1 MKKTEG
7 KVFELEE
14 PEIDPRDILQLND
27 VECEGMSPDRAEAEV
42 AQSTIHTNAQAART
56 FARGTYGATD
66 WTESVAALKD
76 KVAKVQTGDLSG
88 MEAMLTSQATT
99 LDSIF
104 TEMARRA
111 AMNMGEYPKAADLY
125 LRLALKA
132 QSQCR
137 TTVEALAEIKVPRH
151 VAFVR
156 QANIAHGP
164 QQINNGAGES
174 LAHGEYLIPSN
185 ELSGVGHE
193 LLPDTRTSAL
203 EGRIDTPMEA
213 VGAIHRTSDCGR

>member
-1 MKKTEG
+1 MATKPK
-7 KVFELEE
+7 E
-14 PEIDPRDILQLND
+14 PEIDPRDILQLSD
-27 VECEGMSPDRAEAEV
+27 AECEGMSSDRAEAEV

-88 MEAMLTSQATT
+88 MEAMLTAQATT

-137 TTVEALAEIKVPRH
+137 TTLEALAEIKMPRH

-164 QQINNGAGES
+164 QQINNGVTTGEF
-174 LAHGEYLIPSN
+174 LAHEKLPIPSN
-185 ELSGVGHE
+185 ELSGEGNE
-193 LLPDTRTSAL
+193 LLPNNRASAL
-203 EGRIDTPMEA
+203 EGRIDPAMET
-213 VGAIHRTSDCGR
+213 VGEIHRASDCRR

>member
-7 KVFELEE
+7 KAFEPKE
-14 PEIDPRDILQLND
+14 PEIDPRDILQLSV
-27 VECEGMSPDRAEAEV
+27 VECEGLSPDRAEAEV
-42 AQSTIHTNAQAART
+42 AQSTIHTNAQTARS
-56 FARGTYGATD
+56 FAQGTYGTTD

-76 KVAKVQTGDLSG
+76 KVAKVGAGDLSG
-88 MEAMLTSQATT
+88 MEAMLVSQATT

-125 LRLALKA
+125 MRLALKA

-137 TTVEALAEIKVPRH
+137 STVESLAEIKTPRH

-174 LAHGEYLIPSN
+174 LAHGKYVNPSN
-185 ELSGVGHE
+185 ELSGAGNE
-193 LLPDTRTSAL
+193 LLQDSRASTL
-203 EGRIDTPMEA
+203 EGRIDTPVEA
-213 VGAIHRTSDCGR
+213 MGEIHRASD

>member
-1 MKKTEG
+1 MATKPK
-7 KVFELEE
+7 E
-14 PEIDPRDILQLND
+14 PEIDPRDILQLSD

-42 AQSTIHTNAQAART
+42 AQSTIHTNAQTARS
-56 FARGTYGATD
+56 FARGTYGTTD

-76 KVAKVQTGDLSG
+76 KVAKVQAGDLSG
-88 MEAMLTSQATT
+88 MEAMLAAQATT

-104 TEMARRA
+104 AEMARRA
-111 AMNMGEYPKAADLY
+111 AMNMGEFPKTADLY

-137 TTVEALAEIKVPRH
+137 TTVESLAEIKTPRQ

-164 QQINNGAGES
+164 QQINNGLPTVES
-174 LAHGEYLIPSN
+174 LAHGKYVNPSN
-185 ELSGVGHE
+185 ELSGAGNE
-193 LLPDTRTSAL
+193 LLPDSRASAL
-203 EGRIDTPMEA
+203 EGRIDTRVEA
-213 VGAIHRTSDCGR
+213 VGAVNRTSNFRR

>member
-1 MKKTEG
+1 MTKNDGKTL
-7 KVFELEE
+7 KLKE
-14 PEIDPRDILQLND
+14 PEIDPRDILQLSD
-27 VECEGMSPDRAEAEV
+27 VEYEGMNPDRAEAEV
-42 AQSTIHTNAQAART
+42 AQSTIHTNARTART
-56 FARGTYGATD
+56 FAAGTYGTTD
-66 WTESVAALKD
+66 WTEAAAALKD
-76 KVAKVQTGDLSG
+76 KVAKVQAGDLSG

-137 TTVEALAEIKVPRH
+137 TTVEALAEIKAPRH

-164 QQINNGAGES
+164 QQVNNGVLVDGS
-174 LAHGEYLIPSN
+174 HAHEKIQIRSN
-185 ELSGVGHE
+185 ELSGVGNE

-203 EGRIDTPMEA
+203 EGRADSA
-213 VGAIHRTSDCGR
+213 VETVGEIHRAAD